1 MSEAD
6 GAARDAWVLSAF
18 GIDMRQAA
26 PADKAANDG
35 SGAAKPASGN
45 GAAMAGWKAAREKA
59 VTSLKALAAAV
70 DKLDYVD
77 APEAVIL
84 LRSIASN
91 LTAEPSTPQ
100 QVAELRRYLETD
112 DIIEEA
118 EEPNG
123 FGMQI
128 ALREPLLAALAG
140 LEGKSA

>member
-26 PADKAANDG
+26 PAAKGADG
-35 SGAAKPASGN
+35 ASGAAKTSGN
-45 GAAMAGWKAAREKA
+45 GAAMAGWKAARAKA
-59 VTSLKALAAAV
+59 VTSLNALAAAV
-70 DKLDYVD
+70 GKLDYVD

-112 DIIEEA
+112 DVIEEA

-128 ALREPLLAALAG
+128 VLREPLLAALAG
-140 LEGKSA
+140 LES